1 MLKVNDSAPRF
12 SLPSTS
18 GKTVKLDDLRGRK
31 VVLYFYPM
39 DDTPGCT
46 KESCDFRDNLARLS
60 SSGAVVLGVSK
71 DSIASHDKFR
81 AKYSLPFD
89 LLSDADNAV
98 AKSYGAYGSKTLY
111 GKPVVGTIRSTFL
124 IDEKGKLA
132 AVWSPVRVEGH
143 VDAVLKAVGGDSVKS
158 IQPSKKPMAKSAAKA
173 KPAATKGSAS
183 KSAGAKPAT
192 KGVGKVVSAKPST
205 KSASKSMSA
214 KAPVKAKTAAPKAAT
229 SKAATAKKKL
239 AKR

>member
-31 VVLYFYPM
+31 IVLYFYPK

-46 KESCDFRDNLARLS
+46 KESCDFRDSMARLGA
-60 SSGAVVLGVSK
+60 SGAVVLGVSK

-89 LLSDADNAV
+89 LLTDADNAV

-124 IDEKGKLA
+124 IDEKGKIA
-132 AVWSPVRVEGH
+132 AVWSPVKVEGH
-143 VDAVLKAVGGDSVKS
+143 VDAVLAALGGGSPKTS
-158 IQPSKKPMAKSAAKA
+158 GPSKSTTAAKA
-173 KPAATKGSAS
+173 KPAPKGGTT
-183 KSAGAKPAT
+183 KSAGAKSAAKT
-192 KGVGKVVSAKPST
+192 VGKVVSAKPSA
-205 KSASKSMSA
+205 KPASKSMSA
-214 KAPVKAKTAAPKAAT
+214 KSPAKTKPAAAKAAP
-229 SKAATAKKKL
+229 
-239 AKR
+239 AKRLARR

>member
-1 MLKVNDSAPRF
+1 MLNVNDSAPRF

-98 AKSYGAYGSKTLY
+98 AKSYGAYGSKTRY

-124 IDEKGKLA
+124 IDEKGKIA

-143 VDAVLKAVGGDSVKS
+143 VDAVLKAVGGEAPQS
-158 IQPSKKPMAKSAAKA
+158 IQPSKKTAAKA
-173 KPAATKGSAS
+173 KPAATKGSTT
-183 KSAGAKPAT
+183 KSASAKPAT
-192 KGVGKVVSAKPST
+192 KRVGKVLGAKPST
-205 KSASKSMSA
+205 KTASKSMST
-214 KAPVKAKTAAPKAAT
+214 KTSTKSKRAAPKAAA
-229 SKAATAKKKL
+229 SKSATAKKKL